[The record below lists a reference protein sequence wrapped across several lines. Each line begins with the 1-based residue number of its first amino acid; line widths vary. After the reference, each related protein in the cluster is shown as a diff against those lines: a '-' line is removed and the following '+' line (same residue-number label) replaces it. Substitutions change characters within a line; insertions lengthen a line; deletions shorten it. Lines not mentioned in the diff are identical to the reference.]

1 MKSCHA
7 ISVTNYFKEKK
18 TNTFSV
24 NIGPQMNME
33 LNVTNVLGSFNL
45 NRPLTIIRKPFIW
58 KKLKIINVPS
68 VRNHSKLNTV
78 LMSITGVFITEETLD
93 AKNVTLSLNFMPIS

>member
-18 TNTFSV
+18 TRTNTFSV

-45 NRPLTIIRKPFIW
+45 NRPLTIIRKNFH
-58 KKLKIINVPS
+58 L
-68 VRNHSKLNTV
+68 
-78 LMSITGVFITEETLD
+78 EETE
-93 AKNVTLSLNFMPIS
+93 NHLSEIIQN